1 MGVRGLSMTK
11 RMTIRP
17 FVDNFPWLF
26 LIALIAV
33 FTGINPRFVGP
44 ISLGN
49 ILTVAGPL
57 LCLSLGA
64 TFVIVTGAIDLSVGA
79 IVSASCVIYGM
90 TFPMLGNWSIVA
102 ALAFG
107 FAAGSVNGLLFTWLK
122 IPSFIVTLAASA
134 LWKSVALI
142 MVGGGAKGIP
152 MELWDGLKWA
162 DLSIGIVPILF
173 LISLAAFGLYYFIQS
188 KTALGRA
195 IFAVGANE
203 RGARM
208 LGLNVNSTKFWAF
221 VLSGV
226 GCALAGA
233 FYSIELKTSLAT
245 IGDPVTLLAIASV
258 VIGGT
263 PLTGGRGSVLR
274 TLLGAL
280 LVVIIQNGLNTVAVD
295 PYWQQIVFGA
305 FTIFAVY
312 LNSEKGGRDFIVK

>member
-1 MGVRGLSMTK
+1 MTK
-11 RMTIRP
+11 RITLQV
-17 FVDNFPWLF
+17 FVDNLPWLL
-26 LIALIAV
+26 LIALVAV
-33 FTGINPRFVGP
+33 FTGLNPRFLGP
-44 ISLGN
+44 ISLAN
-49 ILTVAGPL
+49 LFTVAAPL

-90 TFPMLGNWSIVA
+90 TFPELGNWSILVA
-102 ALAFG
+102 LFFG

-122 IPSFIVTLAASA
+122 IPSFIVTLAAAA
-134 LWKSVALI
+134 LWRSVALI
-142 MVGGGAKGIP
+142 IVGGGAKGIP

-162 DLSIGIVPILF
+162 DLSLGIVPLLF
-173 LISLAAFGLYYFIQS
+173 LISIAVFVLYYFIQS
-188 KTALGRA
+188 KTALGRV

-208 LGLNVNSTKFWAF
+208 FGLKVRSTKFWVFA
-221 VLSGV
+221 LSGI
-226 GCALAGA
+226 GCGLAGA

-245 IGDPVTLLAIASV
+245 IGDPMTLLAIASV

-263 PLTGGRGSVLR
+263 PLTGGKGSVLR
-274 TLLGAL
+274 TLLGTL

-305 FTIFAVY
+305 FTILAVY

>member
-1 MGVRGLSMTK
+1 MTRK
-11 RMTIRP
+11 ITVQG
-17 FVDNFPWLF
+17 FVDNLPWLL
-26 LIALIAV
+26 LIALVAV
-33 FTGINPRFVGP
+33 FTGINPRFVGA
-44 ISLGN
+44 ISLSN
-49 ILTVAGPL
+49 LFTAAAPL

-64 TFVIVTGAIDLSVGA
+64 TFVIVTGSIDLSVGA
-79 IVSASCVIYGM
+79 VVSASCVIYGL
-90 TFPMLGNWSIVA
+90 TFPELGNWSILA
-102 ALAFG
+102 AVIFG
-107 FAAGSVNGLLFTWLK
+107 FVAGSVNGILFTWLK

-134 LWKSVALI
+134 LWKSTALI
-142 MVGGGAKGIP
+142 LVGGGAKGIP
-152 MELWDGLKWA
+152 MQLWKGLRWT
-162 DLSIGIVPILF
+162 DVSLGVVPVLF
-173 LISLAAFGLYYFIQS
+173 LISLVIFGLYLFVQS

-195 IFAVGANE
+195 IFAVGASE
-203 RGARM
+203 RAARM
-208 LGLNVNSTKFWAF
+208 FGLRVNSTKVWAF

-226 GCALAGA
+226 GSALAGA

-245 IGDPVTLLAIASV
+245 IGDPVTLLAIAAV

-312 LNSEKGGRDFIVK
+312 LNSEKGRRNLIIK

>member
-1 MGVRGLSMTK
+1 MTNRITVRA
-11 RMTIRP
+11 
-17 FVDNFPWLF
+17 FVDNLPWLL
-26 LIALIAV
+26 LIALVAV
-33 FTGINPRFVGP
+33 FTSINPRFIGA
-44 ISLGN
+44 ISLAN
-49 ILTVAGPL
+49 IFTAAAPL

-64 TFVIVTGAIDLSVGA
+64 TFVIVTGSIDLSVGA
-79 IVSASCVIYGM
+79 IVSASCVIYGL
-90 TFPMLGNWSIVA
+90 TFPELGNWSILA
-102 ALAFG
+102 AVIFG
-107 FAAGSVNGLLFTWLK
+107 FVAGSVNGLLFTWLK
-122 IPSFIVTLAASA
+122 IPSFIVTLAAST
-134 LWKSVALI
+134 LWKSMALI

-152 MELWDGLKWA
+152 MQLWKGLRWT
-162 DLSIGIVPILF
+162 DVSLGVVPVLF
-173 LISLAAFGLYYFIQS
+173 LISLVVFALYLFVQS

-195 IFAVGANE
+195 IFAVGASE
-203 RGARM
+203 RAARM
-208 LGLNVNSTKFWAF
+208 FGLKVNSTKFWAF

-226 GCALAGA
+226 GSALAGA

-245 IGDPVTLLAIASV
+245 VGDPVTLLAIAAV

-312 LNSEKGGRDFIVK
+312 LNSEKGRRNLIVK